1 MARSGMHDEPG
12 RFIDDDQ
19 VLVLVKHAQLHRL
32 GLQTG
37 WNGCRD
43 LPTETIARPQPACRT
58 GRPIVEADVTLRD
71 QPLDLAPAL
80 PCEKPGQVLAEPWAV
95 GRDSGPLR
103 LRQAPSGRPLPQ

>member
-32 GLQTG
+32 GLQAG

-58 GRPIVEADVTLRD
+58 GRPIVEADLALRG
-71 QPLDLAPAL
+71 QPLDPAPAL
-80 PCEKPGQVLAEPWAV
+80 PGEKTGHGLGLARGRGPGAWH
-95 GRDSGPLR
+95 
-103 LRQAPSGRPLPQ
+103 AP